1 MKKSKK
7 KEKKPGFTGIKELGT
22 SMKKN
27 TTLYIFLILPIIYFV
42 VFKYIPMFGNII
54 AFRKYVPGQSYF
66 GVSWEGFRYFEMFLK
81 DEAFWNAFKNTIVL
95 SGISLLICFP
105 IPIIF
110 SLLLNELMQKKF
122 KKVVQSVTIIPRF
135 LSVVVVVAMMNAMLS
150 PSTGIVNRIIEYF
163 GGEAIYFMNDPFWFR
178 IIYICSELWQFVGWN
193 SIIYMAVL
201 SSADQEQ
208 YEAAMVDGAGK
219 IKQAI
224 HITLPIM
231 LPTIAINLIIS
242 LGNILNIGFE
252 KVLLMYTPTTYETA
266 DIIQTFV
273 YRIGLMGANY
283 SYGTAVGLFQGV
295 ISLTLLW
302 MANRI
307 TNKRWGCGLWQEDNE
322 E

>member
-1 MKKSKK
+1 
-7 KEKKPGFTGIKELGT
+7 
-22 SMKKN
+22 
-27 TTLYIFLILPIIYFV
+27 
-42 VFKYIPMFGNII
+42 
-54 AFRKYVPGQSYF
+54 
-66 GVSWEGFRYFEMFLK
+66 
-81 DEAFWNAFKNTIVL
+81 
-95 SGISLLICFP
+95 
-105 IPIIF
+105 
-110 SLLLNELMQKKF
+110 MQKKF

-266 DIIQTFV
+266 DIIQTLV

-307 TNKRWGCGLWQEDNE
+307 TNKRWGCGLW
-322 E
+322 

>member
-273 YRIGLMGANY
+273 YRNGLMGANY
-283 SYGTAVGLFQGV
+283 SYGTAVGLFKGV

-307 TNKRWGCGLWQEDNE
+307 TNKRWGCGLW
-322 E
+322 

>member
-266 DIIQTFV
+266 DIIQTLV

-307 TNKRWGCGLWQEDNE
+307 TNKRWGCGLW
-322 E
+322 

>member
-1 MKKSKK
+1 MNRKNKR
-7 KEKKPGFTGIKELGT
+7 PFRVQTAELGK
-22 SMKKN
+22 SIRNNK
-27 TTLYIFLILPIIYFV
+27 TLYLFLLLPIVYFII
-42 VFKYIPMFGNII
+42 FKYVPMFGNII

-81 DEAFWNAFKNTIVL
+81 DEAFWSVFKNTVIL
-95 SGISLLICFP
+95 SGLSLLICFP
-105 IPIIF
+105 IPILF
-110 SLLLNELMQKKF
+110 SLLLNEIMQKKV
-122 KKVVQSVTIIPRF
+122 KKVVQSLTIVPRF
-135 LSVVVVVAMMNAMLS
+135 LSVVVVVAMMNALLS
-150 PSTGIVNRIIEYF
+150 PSTGIVNTIIEKL
-163 GGEAIYFMNDPFWFR
+163 GGEAIYFMNEPFWFR
-178 IIYICSELWQFVGWN
+178 IIYIISELWQFLGWN

-224 HITLPIM
+224 HITLPMM
-231 LPTIAINLIIS
+231 LPTIAINLIIA

-273 YRIGLMGANY
+273 YRVGLMNANY

-295 ISLTLLW
+295 ISLSLLW
-302 MANRI
+302 AANRI
-307 TNKRWGCGLWQEDNE
+307 TNKRWGCGLW
-322 E
+322 

>member
-81 DEAFWNAFKNTIVL
+81 DEAFWNAFKNTVVL

-163 GGEAIYFMNDPFWFR
+163 DGEAIYFMNDPFWFR

-266 DIIQTFV
+266 DIIQTLV

-307 TNKRWGCGLWQEDNE
+307 TNKRWECGLW
-322 E
+322 